1 MQKHVN
7 QAWLKYEL
15 VGGLL
20 AKLHPTICNPMDS
33 SPQASL
39 SMEFPRQEYW
49 SRLPYLSPGDL
60 PEPEIESVSPAR

>member
-20 AKLHPTICNPMDS
+20 AKLHPTAMDS
-33 SPQASL
+33 SLPGSSVHGISQARI
-39 SMEFPRQEYW
+39 ME
-49 SRLPYLSPGDL
+49 
-60 PEPEIESVSPAR
+60 

>member
-20 AKLHPTICNPMDS
+20 AKLHPTAWTIVR
-33 SPQASL
+33 QAPL
-39 SMEFPRQEYW
+39 SMEFPRQE
-49 SRLPYLSPGDL
+49 
-60 PEPEIESVSPAR
+60 